1 MELFEQ
7 ASRARLRFVTPKG
20 ALSVEDL
27 WALPLQSTVGAA
39 NLDSLA
45 MNLHAAVQ
53 ADKTAVSFVNPSTS
67 GPDRE
72 TMLAFE
78 VVKRVIE
85 VRVQERDAAAA
96 AKKTAETKQKLMEI
110 IDRKQSAALE
120 GKSLEELQAELAKL

>member
-7 ASRARLRFVTPKG
+7 ASRARLRFVTGKG
-20 ALSVEDL
+20 ALTVEDL

-39 NLDSLA
+39 NLDALA
-45 MNLHAAVQ
+45 MDLHAAVQ
-53 ADKTAVSFVNPSTS
+53 ADKTAVSFVNPSAS